1 MTKTISVA
9 ATAAQLSSWAARSMP
24 TRRSRCRETGL
35 QKNEYFIMGATGSND
50 MAQPQ
55 MTPLMNELRKYDHFI
70 ETSDLS
76 QGNFFYMVVDGKE
89 HW

>member
-1 MTKTISVA
+1 
-9 ATAAQLSSWAARSMP
+9 
-24 TRRSRCRETGL
+24 
-35 QKNEYFIMGATGSND
+35 
-50 MAQPQ
+50 

-89 HW
+89 HWWGHVRHYIYDMLPYFFHEEH